1 MALDRGRGG
10 RPAFLL
16 PRGMRIGGLRGPPLM
31 PALRPSFASLRPPLR
46 DLVFAAPP
54 AKRPRASSP
63 APSSCD
69 DVSLSAALS
78 SDSADVRLEAL
89 GTERASAIELWLP
102 LLARVGSA
110 SGVVQRMAASGEK
123 LALESPTLVSVLA
136 AKSVG
141 TMRKRLTSL
150 LLFER
155 WCATAGFPAFP
166 VQEATVFSYFTF
178 LQSERAP
185 PTRAQATR
193 EALNFLSGVF
203 DVPLADVSASRRVA
217 GSALLSLERKQLLR
231 QRAPLTVSMIVA
243 LECLARADTRDGIL
257 AGLLLFC
264 VFGRL
269 RVGDMVQIDC
279 EPTLDAPEVGEGFLE
294 AFMVKHKTAKPGTRR
309 SMPVAV
315 PTLGI
320 SGSCWTR
327 PWLAHRAKQGLDAS
341 RSSTLAPAPLTS
353 GGWSEAPLRTAEV
366 GVIIKELLLGAGF
379 SAEELARVGA
389 HSLKATVLSWLAKF
403 GVDVPTRML
412 LGYRRSKSEQASAAY
427 SRDELAGPLRSLVSM
442 LSAVRD
448 RSFAPDLS
456 RSGRF
461 VASPARAPSSSSS
474 SASSSSSRSSASSS
488 SAGSCAPPPSV
499 IENEATHFLHHKGPD
514 DRLLCGKPFPDR
526 WREISEWPQRR
537 KLCRRCFA

>member
-1 MALDRGRGG
+1 
-10 RPAFLL
+10 
-16 PRGMRIGGLRGPPLM
+16 M

-63 APSSCD
+63 APSPCD

-89 GTERASAIELWLP
+89 GAERASAIELWLP

-110 SGVVQRMAASGEK
+110 SDVVQRMAASGEK
-123 LALESPTLVSVLA
+123 LALDAPTLVSVLA

-155 WCATAGFPAFP
+155 WCVTAGFPAFP

-203 DVPLADVSASRRVA
+203 EVPLADVSASRRIAV
-217 GSALLSLERKQLLR
+217 SALLSLERKQLLR
-231 QRAPLTVSMIVA
+231 QRSQLTVSMVVA

-279 EPTLDAPEVGEGFLE
+279 EPTLDAPEGGNDFWR
-294 AFMVKHKTAKPGTRR
+294 PSWSNTRR
-309 SMPVAV
+309 RS
-315 PTLGI
+315 
-320 SGSCWTR
+320 
-327 PWLAHRAKQGLDAS
+327 QGLVVACP
-341 RSSTLAPAPLTS
+341 SSCPRLGSAAP
-353 GGWSEAPLRTAEV
+353 V
-366 GVIIKELLLGAGF
+366 G
-379 SAEELARVGA
+379 LARGSPIVRSRG
-389 HSLKATVLSWLAKF
+389 LMLVVL
-403 GVDVPTRML
+403 
-412 LGYRRSKSEQASAAY
+412 
-427 SRDELAGPLRSLVSM
+427 
-442 LSAVRD
+442 
-448 RSFAPDLS
+448 
-456 RSGRF
+456 
-461 VASPARAPSSSSS
+461 
-474 SASSSSSRSSASSS
+474 
-488 SAGSCAPPPSV
+488 
-499 IENEATHFLHHKGPD
+499 
-514 DRLLCGKPFPDR
+514 
-526 WREISEWPQRR
+526 
-537 KLCRRCFA
+537 